1 MTVSPETTTPPTK
14 RSHSVTLV
22 LMAGAGATALGLA
35 QIDRSQRE
43 EDVLVYPNPDACS
56 AAGIRTEV
64 DCRRDYAL
72 ARAAYPEGAPR
83 YATEA
88 QCEGHHGRF
97 HCLPGRLVAPNATG
111 KFVPMMAAFL
121 VGRRPEQDLPPQP
134 VYDHRPGE
142 SSGGTAHGGGGYCTG
157 WGGRVVTGG
166 GGTASSGRVA
176 SAAVR
181 QAGFGGFGATG
192 RGFSSAH
199 AGGTSR
205 GGGG

>member
-1 MTVSPETTTPPTK
+1 MTSPPESVAPTSK
-14 RSHSVTLV
+14 RSQSVTLV

-43 EDVLVYPNPDACS
+43 EDILVYPSPEACG
-56 AAGIRTEV
+56 AAHIRTEA

-88 QCEGHHGRF
+88 QCEAHHGRS
-97 HCLPGRLVAPNATG
+97 HCLPGGLVAPSAAG
-111 KFVPMMAAFL
+111 RFVPMMAAFL

-142 SSGGTAHGGGGYCTG
+142 TSGGTPHGGGGYCTG

-181 QAGFGGFGATG
+181 QAAFGGFGATG
-192 RGFSSAH
+192 RGFSSGH
-199 AGGTSR
+199 ASGAGR